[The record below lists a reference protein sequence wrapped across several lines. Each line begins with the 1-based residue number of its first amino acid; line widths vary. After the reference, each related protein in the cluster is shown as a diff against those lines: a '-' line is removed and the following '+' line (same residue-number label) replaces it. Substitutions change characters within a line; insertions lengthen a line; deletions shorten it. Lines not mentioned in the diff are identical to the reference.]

1 MDAYYFPDDH
11 VDGAH
16 GGVPWEA
23 DGGVVGAFEFYGGG
37 GDHGDGGGGSVYGDA
52 EEVGGLFREGGFFE
66 SELSTMLISNF
77 PFCHTK

>member
-1 MDAYYFPDDH
+1 MDADYFADDH

-16 GGVPWEA
+16 GGVAREP
-23 DGGVVGAFEFYGGG
+23 DRGVVGAFEFYGGG
-37 GDHGDGGGGSVYGDA
+37 GDHGDGGGGGVYGDA

-66 SELSTMLISNF
+66 PEHSTVLISNF